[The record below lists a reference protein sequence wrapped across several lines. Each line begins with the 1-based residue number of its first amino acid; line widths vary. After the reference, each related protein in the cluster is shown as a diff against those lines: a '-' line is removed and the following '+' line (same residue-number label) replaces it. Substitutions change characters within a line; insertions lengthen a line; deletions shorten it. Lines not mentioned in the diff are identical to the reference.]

1 MSGNAI
7 NFSAKIEIILFQWK
21 NFRFVFDFA
30 QKKKASVSEGF
41 QYITVGV

>member
-7 NFSAKIEIILFQWK
+7 NFSAKIENILFQWK

-30 QKKKASVSEGF
+30 QKKKASNRGF
-41 QYITVGV
+41 QFCIHNS